1 MNRIIL
7 FSDNISSRFGGMEAH
22 QEAFIGYYQKECF
35 CLVVKHGAF
44 DVMTGQ
50 KCVASYITL
59 TEVCAFLES
68 VTTPETIFFFNN
80 LSWVREIPVLRMRF
94 PYVPIVIRSGGN
106 DVFKALAK
114 EPDMT
119 LSQKVTCVVQIV
131 NQCVDVLIANSDYSL
146 KRNRSIGI
154 HEEKMVKVRG
164 GVDTLQTERNILNR
178 EKNRAEFDQKYHTN
192 GKFLL
197 VIASRFAPFKGIVEY
212 LHELRKAPFLDLCH
226 LLLLGDGKEK
236 QRILS
241 ALEQDFPLDFWTY
254 LGAVS
259 YSDAVR
265 SISIGDVFVNFSLEW
280 EENIDGG
287 TFIHTE
293 TMGRSMMEAITQ
305 GIPLIAHNAGGT
317 RELFCENDH
326 IGYCLDSPDMANECL
341 YEILSQGYQ
350 VKARSDYSWEKV
362 FSDYN
367 RLFELLL
374 EEKHG

>member
-146 KRNRSIGI
+146 KRNRAIGI

-178 EKNRAEFDQKYHTN
+178 EKY
-192 GKFLL
+192 
-197 VIASRFAPFKGIVEY
+197 V
-212 LHELRKAPFLDLCH
+212 
-226 LLLLGDGKEK
+226 
-236 QRILS
+236 
-241 ALEQDFPLDFWTY
+241 
-254 LGAVS
+254 
-259 YSDAVR
+259 
-265 SISIGDVFVNFSLEW
+265 
-280 EENIDGG
+280 
-287 TFIHTE
+287 
-293 TMGRSMMEAITQ
+293 
-305 GIPLIAHNAGGT
+305 
-317 RELFCENDH
+317 
-326 IGYCLDSPDMANECL
+326 
-341 YEILSQGYQ
+341 
-350 VKARSDYSWEKV
+350 
-362 FSDYN
+362 
-367 RLFELLL
+367 
-374 EEKHG
+374 